1 MTKYIITKEQR
12 DNLLYLI
19 ENRSLLATR
28 NLLNQLEELK
38 DEKVIPLNP
47 LDSSMKKEI
56 KVSEKSKE
64 VLKQARS
71 DKFTEE
77 EMNTLKRKNE
87 KDTCNT

>member
-19 ENRSLLATR
+19 ENRSLLAAR

-38 DEKVIPLNP
+38 DKKVMP
-47 LDSSMKKEI
+47 LDSPMKKEI

-71 DKFTEE
+71 DKFTKEE
-77 EMNTLKRKNE
+77 IDLIQE
-87 KDTCNT
+87 KGNYNG